1 MILSEGLLDVTRQI
15 TTALPMGATCGA
27 VMLVVESDDGTVL
40 VHSLS
45 GQLVMTEAEAKK
57 VIINM
62 LIDIVNQIT
71 AIESV

>member
-1 MILSEGLLDVTRQI
+1 MILSDGLLDVTRQI
-15 TTALPMGATCGA
+15 STALPMGITCGA
-27 VMLVVESDDGTVL
+27 VMLVVESDDGIVL